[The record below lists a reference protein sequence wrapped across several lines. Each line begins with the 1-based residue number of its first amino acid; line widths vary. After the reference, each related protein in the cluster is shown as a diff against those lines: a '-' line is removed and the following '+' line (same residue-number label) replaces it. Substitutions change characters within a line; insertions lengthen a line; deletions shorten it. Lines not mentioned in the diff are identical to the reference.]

1 MKRITFAFLL
11 ALALTIVSPH
21 AVEAGSGIT
30 IISSDAE
37 ALFPT
42 SIEFSLEAE
51 AASDIVSVEL
61 EYRVE
66 WHSIVPVDCR
76 VRPDFT
82 VGKHVDVLW
91 AWEMLETGGLPTGTV
106 LEYRWR
112 IEDEHGNELS
122 TETSTINFDDLRYN
136 WKSINHEQMTFF
148 WYEGDETFIQD
159 LIAAA
164 NDALE
169 NLWNEFN
176 CALGQPAKLYIYA
189 NAMDMQGALIYPDE
203 WTGGMAFPDY
213 NTIVIGIST
222 SNLAWGQRA
231 IAHELG
237 HMVVHQMVS
246 GPFGVLPTWLDEG
259 LAMTAEG
266 ELRQDLQSALAQA
279 IDRDAMFSVRSI
291 TGSFPANT
299 DQAELCYAE
308 SYSVVQFLSEIYG
321 SQKLL
326 DLLGVFAQGST
337 SDEALLAVYGFD
349 TEELN
354 RRWRISLGLSP
365 EQPGYPADESGE
377 GGLAVPYIVLLV
389 QVVIL
394 GVLVILLSYRY
405 FRRVR

>member
-1 MKRITFAFLL
+1 LKRITFTLLL
-11 ALALTIVSPH
+11 ALALIIVSPL
-21 AVEAGSGIT
+21 AVEAGNGIT
-30 IISSDAE
+30 IISSDAG
-37 ALFPT
+37 AVFPT
-42 SIEFSLEAE
+42 SIKFSLEAE
-51 AASDIVSVEL
+51 SASDIVSVEL

-66 WHSIVPVDCR
+66 WHSTVPVDCR

-82 VGKHVDVLW
+82 TGKHVDISW
-91 AWEMLETGGLPTGTV
+91 TWDMLETGGLPTGTV

-112 IEDEHGNELS
+112 IEDEYGNELT
-122 TETSTINFDDLRYN
+122 TETSTINFDDLRYD
-136 WKSINHEQMTFF
+136 WKSINHGQITFY
-148 WYEGDETFIQD
+148 WYEGDESFIQN

-164 NDALE
+164 DDALE
-169 NLWNEFN
+169 NLRNEFN
-176 CALGQPAKLYIYA
+176 CTLGQPIKLYIYA

-203 WTGGMAFPDY
+203 WTGGMAFPQY
-213 NTIVIGIST
+213 NTIVIGISPF
-222 SNLAWGQRA
+222 NLAWGQRA
-231 IAHELG
+231 ISHELG

-259 LAMTAEG
+259 LAMAAEG

-279 IDRDAMFSVRSI
+279 IDRDALFSVHSI
-291 TGSFPANT
+291 TGSLPAST

-308 SYSVVQFLSEIYG
+308 SYSVVKFLSETYG

-326 DLLGVFAQGST
+326 DLLGVFAHGST
-337 SDEALLAVYGFD
+337 SDEALLTVYGFD

-354 RRWRISLGLSP
+354 RRWRINLGLGP
-365 EQPGYPADESGE
+365 EQPGYPSDESGE
-377 GGLAVPYIVLLV
+377 GGLAAPYIVLVV